1 MDRLLG
7 SVIDDYSLFRI
18 IQAIIIML
26 ILFAV
31 YLAVQ
36 ITLTWK
42 FLKKG
47 DDNSDEII
55 SNKGSFLRNTIFIF
69 IAGFFMLLHEFLEG
83 FGENADDT
91 TYEFFELMALLG
103 LTLFMFEWNKI
114 LKNLKRKQKAE
125 IGQFTSNLMRLKV
138 K

>member
-1 MDRLLG
+1 MDQILG
-7 SVIDDYSLFRI
+7 GVIDDLSLFRFIQTI
-18 IQAIIIML
+18 IFIL

-36 ITLTWK
+36 ITLIWT

-47 DDNSDEII
+47 CTNSDQII

-69 IAGFFMLLHEFLEG
+69 IAGFFMLLHEFFEG

-103 LTLFMFEWNKI
+103 LTLFMLEWHTI
-114 LKNLKRKQKAE
+114 LKNLKRKQKTE
-125 IGQFTSNLMRLKV
+125 IRQRTSNLMRIEED
-138 K
+138 

>member
-7 SVIDDYSLFRI
+7 GVIDDFSLFRI
-18 IQAIIIML
+18 IQTIIFIL
-26 ILFAV
+26 ILFTV

-36 ITLTWK
+36 ISLIWT

-47 DDNSDEII
+47 CTNSDEII
-55 SNKGSFLRNTIFIF
+55 SNKGSFIRNTLFIS
-69 IAGFFMLLHEFLEG
+69 IAGFFMLLHEFFEG

-103 LTLFMFEWNKI
+103 LVLFMFEWYNI
-114 LKNLKRKQKAE
+114 LKKLKRRQKAE
-125 IGQFTSNLMRLKV
+125 NG
-138 K
+138 

>member
-7 SVIDDYSLFRI
+7 GVIDDFSLFRI
-18 IQAIIIML
+18 IQTIIIIL

-31 YLAVQ
+31 YLGVQ
-36 ITLTWK
+36 ITLIWT

-47 DDNSDEII
+47 CTDDEII

-69 IAGFFMLLHEFLEG
+69 IAGFFMLLHEFFED

-103 LTLFMFEWNKI
+103 LVLFMFEWYKI
-114 LKNLKRKQKAE
+114 LTKFKRKQKAE
-125 IGQFTSNLMRLKV
+125 IGQFTSNLMNSKEE
-138 K
+138 